1 MGVMKRGSH
10 PEEQL
15 PLRRTQARRLTASI
29 PFIYSIAQVQKGQF
43 NLREQ
48 SMTSA
53 NLYER
58 CWLLPWSTQRVG
70 RSIGSVFSVRDGR
83 LCQLALADLLHVHGT
98 RDRHREQNR
107 RDYQTNDRGVQ
118 VGRRLDRHRAV

>member
-1 MGVMKRGSH
+1 MGVMERGSH

-29 PFIYSIAQVQKGQF
+29 PFIHSIAQVQKGQF

-48 SMTSA
+48 SMTYA

-58 CWLLPWSTQRVG
+58 SRLPPWSTQRVG
-70 RSIGSVFSVRDGR
+70 RSIGSVFSIRDGR
-83 LCQLALADLLHVHGT
+83 LRQLDLADLPHVHGA
-98 RDRHREQNR
+98 R
-107 RDYQTNDRGVQ
+107 
-118 VGRRLDRHRAV
+118 